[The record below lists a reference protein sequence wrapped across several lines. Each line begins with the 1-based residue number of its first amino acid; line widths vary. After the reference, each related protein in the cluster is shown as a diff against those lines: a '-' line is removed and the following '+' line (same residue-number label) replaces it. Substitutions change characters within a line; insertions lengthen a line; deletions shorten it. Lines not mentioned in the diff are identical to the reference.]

1 MSLEKTMQHWCR
13 KDQIHH
19 HLIENVN
26 THTKTLYLN
35 DNITELARHGHL
47 TQNNKQAD
55 TYGICTQT
63 LAKNQHAIRNRNTHT
78 DQHKQYQN
86 SHRQKD
92 KRPADT
98 GRFFHVSL
106 MPTMMTQ

>member
-47 TQNNKQAD
+47 AQNNKQAD
-55 TYGICTQT
+55 TNDICTQT
-63 LAKNQHAIRNRNTHT
+63 LAK
-78 DQHKQYQN
+78 D
-86 SHRQKD
+86 
-92 KRPADT
+92 
-98 GRFFHVSL
+98 
-106 MPTMMTQ
+106 